1 MGCYALTRA
10 AAHDLAE
17 IEDYTARQWG
27 DEQAD
32 RYVNALFDAFAAL
45 AANPDMGRRRAD
57 VPPPYRV
64 LSVGSHLIIYRTVDG
79 RVEVLNILHPA
90 MDLAARLR
98 AALARQARG
107 DRGLPA

>member
-1 MGCYALTRA
+1 MGSCALTRA
-10 AAHDLAE
+10 AADDLAE

-27 DEQAD
+27 DEQAG

-57 VPPPYRV
+57 VPPPYRI
-64 LSVGSHLIIYRTVDG
+64 LSVGSHLIIYRTVES

-90 MDLAARLR
+90 MNLAARLR
-98 AALARQARG
+98 AALAKEAKR
-107 DRGLPA
+107 DRGPPA

>member
-1 MGCYALTRA
+1 MGSYALTRTA
-10 AAHDLAE
+10 ADDIAE

-32 RYVNALFDAFAAL
+32 RYINALFDAFQAL
-45 AANPDMGRRRAD
+45 AANPDIGRRRAD

-64 LSVGSHLIIYRTVDG
+64 LGVGSHLIIYRTIDS

-90 MDLAARLR
+90 MDLATRLR
-98 AALARQARG
+98 RALARQAGR
-107 DRGLPA
+107 DTDPPA